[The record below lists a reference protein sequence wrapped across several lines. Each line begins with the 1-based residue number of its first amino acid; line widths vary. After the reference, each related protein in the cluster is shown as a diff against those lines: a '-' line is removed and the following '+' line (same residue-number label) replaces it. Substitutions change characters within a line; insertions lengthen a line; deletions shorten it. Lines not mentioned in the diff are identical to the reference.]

1 MGILIRQ
8 AIVTGAEHFIEAA
21 DTNIQWMTGTEFG
34 TAARYRFSEALA

>member
-1 MGILIRQ
+1 MGILVRQ
-8 AIVTGAEHFIEAA
+8 AIVMDVDQSIEAA